1 MGMLNR
7 HVVHF
12 KLTLL
17 YFNYISVKLGG
28 KVPLE
33 DGAMQL
39 AYARSLCLALVGLEA
54 GRALSQLG

>member
-39 AYARSLCLALVGLEA
+39 A
-54 GRALSQLG
+54 